1 MSSGKVM
8 KCIVLP
14 KKQQARDWKAEIR
27 PFQFNRTSLDSR
39 PGNNTHKTELFFYEL
54 PRLPTATMEVR
65 RITIGG
71 NFFGGEFGYLDVA
84 AEACIEINKSN
95 TCLEILQRIL

>member
-27 PFQFNRTSLDSR
+27 PFQVSRTSLDSW
-39 PGNNTHKTELFFYEL
+39 PGNSTHKTELFFYEL

-84 AEACIEINKSN
+84 AEACIEIKKSN
-95 TCLEILQRIL
+95 TCLDILQRIF

>member
-39 PGNNTHKTELFFYEL
+39 PGNNTHKTELFIYEL
-54 PRLPTATMEVR
+54 PELPTATMEVR

-71 NFFGGEFGYLDVA
+71 NFYFGYLDVE
-84 AEACIEINKSN
+84 AEACIEIKKSN
-95 TCLEILQRIL
+95 TCLDMLQRIL

>member
-27 PFQFNRTSLDSR
+27 PFQVSRTSLDSW
-39 PGNNTHKTELFFYEL
+39 PGNNTHKTELFTYEVPEL
-54 PRLPTATMEVR
+54 PFYTMEVR

-71 NFFGGEFGYLDVA
+71 DFFGGGFGYLDVE
-84 AEACIEINKSN
+84 AEACIEIMKTN
-95 TCLEILQRIL
+95 TFLDMLKRI

>member
-71 NFFGGEFGYLDVA
+71 NFFGGEFGYLDVE
-84 AEACIEINKSN
+84 AEACIEIKKSN
-95 TCLEILQRIL
+95 TCLDIIQRIF

>member
-27 PFQFNRTSLDSR
+27 PFQVSRTSLDSW

-84 AEACIEINKSN
+84 AEACIEIKKSN
-95 TCLEILQRIL
+95 TCLYILQRIL

>member
-27 PFQFNRTSLDSR
+27 PFQVNRTSSDSR

-71 NFFGGEFGYLDVA
+71 NFFGGEFGYLDVE
-84 AEACIEINKSN
+84 AEACIEIKKSN
-95 TCLEILQRIL
+95 TCLDMLQRIF

>member
-14 KKQQARDWKAEIR
+14 KKQQARDWKAVIR
-27 PFQFNRTSLDSR
+27 PFQVNRTSLDSW
-39 PGNNTHKTELFFYEL
+39 PGNNTHKTELFIYEL
-54 PRLPTATMEVR
+54 PELPTATMEVR

-71 NFFGGEFGYLDVA
+71 NFYLDLDVE
-84 AEACIEINKSN
+84 AEACIEIKKSN
-95 TCLEILQRIL
+95 ICVDMLKRFL